1 MRDHGGNITF
11 CGAARAAGYGL
22 PEPPVVKCRLM
33 ATRSAQTTMP
43 SQSTTSESSS
53 RTVLA
58 IRWGFPD
65 LRGTISLLTDE
76 HVLLGRDDD
85 CQVKLPG
92 KETSRH
98 HAEVIRRDPV
108 FILKDLDS
116 RNGVFLNGLQIREAP
131 LSPGQVLRL
140 GEWIGIVVNVSPD
153 LPEPNPVFD
162 VLVTN
167 LAGGP
172 VLRPIVEQAK
182 LAAPGSLPTVVL
194 GETGT
199 GKEGLS
205 RAIHEW
211 SGRKGHFVAVNCAT
225 LVPTL
230 AEAELFG
237 YRKGAFTGANRPS
250 LGHFRAAQGG
260 TLLLDEVADLPEVVQ
275 AKLLR
280 ALEQREILPLGE
292 SVPVPVDVRV
302 LAATQIPLG
311 QLVAERRFRADLCAR
326 LDGLT
331 IRLPPLRDRKQE
343 IPYLFSHLLRMH
355 SGGQPPEI
363 EQRLVEQLCLYDW
376 PFNVRELDLLV
387 RRLLVMHGHD
397 PILRRSA
404 LPEHI
409 LTRPTPTRGTSSASH
424 ARTSTGESLPSLPA
438 PNTPEA
444 HRARRDRELAHLTEA
459 LRTHNGNVARAA
471 AAVGISRQRA
481 YRLME
486 AGVVIDAGPSDVD
499 DTSQGQGKAQ

>member
-1 MRDHGGNITF
+1 
-11 CGAARAAGYGL
+11 
-22 PEPPVVKCRLM
+22 M

-43 SQSTTSESSS
+43 SPNTTAGSSN
-53 RTVLA
+53 RAVLA
-58 IRWGFPD
+58 IRWGFPT
-65 LRGTISLLTDE
+65 LQGRLSLLTDE
-76 HVLLGRDDD
+76 CVLLGRDDE

-92 KETSRH
+92 KETSRR
-98 HAEVIRRDPV
+98 HAEIRRKDPLH
-108 FILKDLDS
+108 ILKDLDS
-116 RNGVFLNGLQIREAP
+116 RNGVFLDGVQVREAP
-131 LSPGQVLRL
+131 ISPGHVLRL
-140 GEWIGIVVNVSPD
+140 GEWVGIVVEVSPD
-153 LPEPNPVFD
+153 LPEPDPVFG

-172 VLRPIVEQAK
+172 VLRPILEQAR
-182 LAAPGSLPTVVL
+182 LVASSSLPTVVL

-211 SGRKGHFVAVNCAT
+211 SGRKGPFVAVNCAT

-237 YRKGAFTGANRPS
+237 YRKGAFTGAERASP
-250 LGHFRAAQGG
+250 GHFRAAQGG
-260 TLLLDEVADLPEVVQ
+260 TLLLDEIADLPEAVQ

-292 SVPVPVDVRV
+292 SVPVPIDVRV
-302 LAATQIPLG
+302 LAATQIPLA

-343 IPYLFSHLLRMH
+343 IPYLFSHLLNLH
-355 SGGQPPEI
+355 SGGRPPEV
-363 EQRLVEQLCLYDW
+363 EARLVEQLCLHDW

-387 RRLLVMHGHD
+387 RGLLVLHGHE
-397 PILRRSA
+397 PVLRRSF

-409 LTRPTPTRGTSSASH
+409 IDRSG
-424 ARTSTGESLPSLPA
+424 ARTKTSTGPVARPSDSALQPA
-438 PNTPEA
+438 PNTPEY
-444 HRARRDRELAHLTEA
+444 HRARRDRELAELTEA
-459 LRTHNGNVARAA
+459 LRAHNGSVARAA

-486 AGVVIDAGPSDVD
+486 AGGVGGAGANDAD
-499 DTSQGQGKAQ
+499 DISQGQGEAQ